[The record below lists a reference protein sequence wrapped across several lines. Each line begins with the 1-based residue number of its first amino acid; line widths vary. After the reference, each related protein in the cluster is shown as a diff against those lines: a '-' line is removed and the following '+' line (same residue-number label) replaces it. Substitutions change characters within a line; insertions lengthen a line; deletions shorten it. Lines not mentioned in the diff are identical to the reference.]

1 MNLKKT
7 CTWGLN
13 NVSGVVRAL
22 LMCIMAYLLSL
33 ATLVEVEV
41 EMVVER
47 EREEVGIVVMAII
60 QMCLSR

>member
-1 MNLKKT
+1 M
-7 CTWGLN
+7 
-13 NVSGVVRAL
+13 SGVIWAL
-22 LMCIMAYLLSL
+22 LMRVAAYLLSL

-60 QMCLSR
+60 RMCLKSCR